1 MGLVIVGARGRMG
14 QALQE
19 AALAAGRTI
28 EALVDR
34 PGTEGSSGV
43 FGVSAQIGSDW
54 QTALKPGRVAIDFSA
69 PAVTVA
75 IAQAA
80 RQHGCPLVIGTTG
93 IDAAGI
99 EEIRKASEAV
109 PVVFA
114 PNYSIGVSIL
124 LEVTQKVAAILD
136 ARAYDAEI
144 VEAHHRFKKDS
155 PSGTALGL
163 AQALAR
169 GRGVNLDDVACY
181 GREGIVGE
189 RPQGEIGI
197 HAVRGGDVV
206 GDHTV
211 SFYGE
216 GERIQIHHQATSRR
230 TFAEG
235 AVRAAIWLKGRGPG
249 LYTMRHVLG
258 FDPA

>member
-1 MGLVIVGARGRMG
+1 MSLVIVGAHGRMG

-43 FGVSAQIGSDW
+43 SGVSAQIVSDW
-54 QTALKPGRVAIDFSA
+54 KTSLNASRVAIDFSA

-80 RQHGCPLVIGTTG
+80 AEHRCPLVIGTTG

-99 EEIRKASEAV
+99 EEIRKASEII

-114 PNYSIGVSIL
+114 PNYSIGVNVL
-124 LEVTQKVAAILD
+124 LEVTQKVAAVLD

-144 VEAHHRFKKDS
+144 VEAHHHFKKDS

-163 AQALAR
+163 AQALAK
-169 GRGVNLDDVACY
+169 GRGVNLDEVACY

-189 RPQGEIGI
+189 RPQGQIGI

-211 SFYGE
+211 SFYGD
-216 GERIQIHHQATSRR
+216 GERVQIVHQATSRR

-235 AVRAAIWLKGRGPG
+235 AVRAAIWLQGRAPG

-258 FDPA
+258 FDPV

>member
-1 MGLVIVGARGRMG
+1 MSLVIVGARGRMG

-34 PGTEGSSGV
+34 PGAEGPSDVS
-43 FGVSAQIGSDW
+43 GVSAQIGSDW
-54 QTALKPGRVAIDFSA
+54 RSVLNAKRVAIDFSA

-80 RQHGCPLVIGTTG
+80 AQHACPLVIGTTG
-93 IDAAGI
+93 LDADGI
-99 EEIRKASEAV
+99 EAIRKASAIV

-114 PNYSIGVSIL
+114 PNYSIGVNVL
-124 LEVTQKVAAILD
+124 LEVTRKVAAVLD

-144 VEAHHRFKKDS
+144 VEAHHHFKKDS

-163 AQALAR
+163 AQALAD
-169 GRGVNLDDVACY
+169 GRGVKLEDVACY
-181 GREGIVGE
+181 GREGLVGA

-211 SFYGE
+211 SFYGD
-216 GERIQIHHQATSRR
+216 GERVQIHHQATSRR

-235 AVRAAIWLKGRGPG
+235 AVRAAIWLEGRAPG

-258 FDPA
+258 FDPV

>member
-1 MGLVIVGARGRMG
+1 MSLVIVGARGRMG

-19 AALAAGRTI
+19 AALAAGQTI

-34 PGTEGSSGV
+34 PGTEGPSDVSV
-43 FGVSAQIGSDW
+43 VSAPIGSDW
-54 QTALKPGRVAIDFSA
+54 KAALHSGRVVIDFSA
-69 PAVTVA
+69 PAVSIA

-80 RQHGCPLVIGTTG
+80 VEHRCPLVIGTTG
-93 IDAAGI
+93 IDAAGQAI
-99 EEIRKASEAV
+99 IAEAAKSV

-114 PNYSIGVSIL
+114 PNYSIGVSVL
-124 LEVTQKVAAILD
+124 LEVTEQVARILD

-144 VEAHHRFKKDS
+144 VEAHHHFKKDS

-169 GRGVNLDDVACY
+169 GRGVKLEDVACY

-211 SFYGE
+211 SFYGD
-216 GERIQIHHQATSRR
+216 GERVQIHHQATSRR

-235 AVRAAIWLKGRGPG
+235 AVRAAGWLANQAPG
-249 LYTMRHVLG
+249 LYNMRHVLG
-258 FDPA
+258 FDPV